1 MTDYLI
7 AMAIIAA
14 AGAGGTAAIMHK
26 KANNIEVVT
35 EDYQTFDD
43 VLEGVKLDIVE
54 QVKDDDISA
63 DMSDEELE
71 KSRQRKIAIKN
82 ALKMAPNGVRESKLI
97 VKGMIKKWL
106 LAHVDIDKV
115 KELTGLSA
123 ESEPNDNTMFEI
135 LMYKYQKKYGVHAFT
150 AWMDKYDLARPKPAV
165 GIARRGTSAY
175 YITPAEF
182 EATYHAENIQLTDD
196 EMYDILTTLIYE
208 KYMGWGPVDTIG
220 EMDINGYNIGV
231 SGSLMGATTQD
242 NEANPDSLSE
252 ATNSFWVYFRSNYI
266 HLQFLDFGSLEEIR
280 RVTQLMIRWGNP
292 GPLTSKGSYMVNT
305 MHDKSRI
312 LAIRPDAGEAWG
324 VFVRKFSLDIKS
336 PEELIIKKGV
346 TGGEICAKLIEYLML
361 GQVTIAV
368 TGRQGSGKT
377 TLMKAIMGYLPPDW
391 NIRVLEMAPE
401 LYLRETYPN
410 REIFSVQETQYVS
423 MEELQD
429 AFKKA
434 DATVTVIGEVATDP
448 VAARMIQLAMTGSLM
463 TIFSH
468 HANTAKDLVLT
479 LRNSLVNAGGFSNM
493 TTAERQVT
501 DALKINIHLGFE
513 DGKRFIKRIT
523 EIKQFQE
530 GIPYPDYDSDDPEKA
545 EYELNK
551 EYYNRETDRIS
562 FSTHD
567 ILRYNKDTDTYE
579 IGEAFSPYLYNRL
592 YEAMPKEDKEGFK
605 EFIAYYWEGKSING
619 YTGVPEFSGHKD
631 DIVSNEVT
639 DEDSAREF
647 LEKNLSDYSLD

>member
-7 AMAIIAA
+7 AAAIIAA
-14 AGAGGTAAIMHK
+14 AGAAGSAVVMHK
-26 KANNIEVVT
+26 KANNIQVVN

-54 QVKDDDISA
+54 QVKDDDIA
-63 DMSDEELE
+63 TEMSDEELE

-82 ALKMAPNGVRESKLI
+82 ALKMAPNGVRESKLV

-106 LAHVDIDKV
+106 VEHVGIEKV
-115 KELTGLSA
+115 KELTGLNA
-123 ESEPNDNTMFEI
+123 ESEPDDNTMFEI
-135 LMYKYQKKYGVHAFT
+135 LMYRYQKQYGVHAFT

-175 YITPAEF
+175 YVTPAEF
-182 EATYHAENIQLTDD
+182 EATYHAENIELTDE
-196 EMYDILTTLIYE
+196 EMYDILTTLVYE
-208 KYMGWGPVDTIG
+208 KYMGWGPIDTIG

-252 ATNSFWVYFRSNYI
+252 STNSFWVYFRSNYI
-266 HLQFLDFGSLEEIR
+266 HLQFIDFGSLAEIR

-493 TTAERQVT
+493 STAERQVT

-523 EIKQFQE
+523 EIKQFEE
-530 GIPYPDYDSDDPEKA
+530 GIPYPEYDADDPQKA
-545 EYELNK
+545 DYELNR

-592 YEAMPKEDKEGFK
+592 LEAMPKEDKEGFK
-605 EFIAYYWEGKSING
+605 EFVAYYWKGESING
-619 YTGVPEFSGHKD
+619 YTGVPEFSGHRD
-631 DIVSNEVT
+631 DIVSDEVT
-639 DEDSAREF
+639 DEESARAF
-647 LEKNLSDYSLD
+647 LEDKLSDYSIE